1 MNDFIAGPASGTRE
15 RGTGTGPGGGG
26 GAPPPVL
33 IAALGAAALIA
44 ATLVA
49 LLLSSGG
56 GDSVPAGAGVDDPRT
71 PATTST
77 DGKRVLLT
85 VQIEGGGS
93 GRVLIDPR
101 GVSCTETCEHDFASG
116 TRVSVTANA
125 AKGSRFDGWSDACTR
140 NRCSLVMDRART
152 VTAAFEARPTVSQ
165 CEDGRDNDGDGSVD
179 ASDPGCGADDT
190 EAPDDRPQAASD
202 CQDGRDNDGDGLVDT
217 AQDPGCAAD
226 GTEAD
231 TATPKTTPNPPPTS
245 PSECTDG
252 RDNDG
257 DGLVDRAQDPGCRTG
272 STEGATQSPSECR
285 DGRDNDGD
293 GLVDRPTDPGCDAD
307 GSEAGGP

>member
-1 MNDFIAGPASGTRE
+1 MSDFIAGPASGARK
-15 RGTGTGPGGGG
+15 RATGLGGG

-33 IAALGAAALIA
+33 IAAMSAAALIA

-56 GDSVPAGAGVDDPRT
+56 GEPVPAGVDAQRESATT
-71 PATTST
+71 PA
-77 DGKRVLLT
+77 DDRRVLLT

-93 GRVLIDPR
+93 GRVLLDPR
-101 GVSCTETCEHDFASG
+101 GVACSETCERDFATG
-116 TRVSVTANA
+116 TRVSVTADA
-125 AKGSRFDGWSDACTR
+125 AKGSRFDEWSDACTGR
-140 NRCSLVMDRART
+140 DRCSLVMDRARS
-152 VTAAFEARPTVSQ
+152 VTATFDAPPAISQ
-165 CEDGRDNDGDGSVD
+165 CDDGRDNDRDGLVD
-179 ASDPGCGADDT
+179 AADPGCGADDT
-190 EAPDDRPQAASD
+190 EAPDDRAAGASD
-202 CQDGRDNDGDGLVDT
+202 CEDGRDNDGDGLVDR

-231 TATPKTTPNPPPTS
+231 ADAAPTTNPTPAPAS
-245 PSECTDG
+245 SECTDG

-257 DGLVDRAQDPGCRTG
+257 DGLVDRAQDPGCRAS

-293 GLVDRPTDPGCDAD
+293 GLVDRPADPGCDAD
-307 GSEAGGP
+307 GSETGPR